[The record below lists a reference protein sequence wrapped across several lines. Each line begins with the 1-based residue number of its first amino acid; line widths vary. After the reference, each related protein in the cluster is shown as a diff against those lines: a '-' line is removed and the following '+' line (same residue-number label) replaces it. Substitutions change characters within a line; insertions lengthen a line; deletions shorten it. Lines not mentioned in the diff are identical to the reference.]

1 MAKTLKVTCP
11 CCDTLLTVDP
21 QTGAILLEERR
32 QHRQHESLDSA
43 LGQVKAQRK
52 EAEDKL
58 ARAMEEARHRE
69 EILEKRFQEARK
81 KAAENPDEPPP
92 RPFDAD

>member
-1 MAKTLKVTCP
+1 MAMTLKVVCP

-21 QTGAILLEERR
+21 ATGAILLDERR
-32 QHRQHESLDSA
+32 QKREHQSLDEA
-43 LGQVKAQRK
+43 LGHVKAQRK

-58 ARAMEEARHRE
+58 ARAMEESRHRE

-81 KAAENPDEPPP
+81 KAAESKDPPP

>member
-1 MAKTLKVTCP
+1 MSKSLKIVCP

-21 QTGAILLEERR
+21 RTGAILLEERR
-32 QHRQHESLDSA
+32 RHREHQSLDEA

-52 EAEDKL
+52 EAEAKL
-58 ARAMEEARHRE
+58 ARAMDEARHRE
-69 EILEKRFQEARK
+69 EILEKKFQEARK
-81 KAAENPDEPPP
+81 KASESDEPPP

>member
-1 MAKTLKVTCP
+1 MPKSLKITCP

-32 QHRQHESLDSA
+32 RHREHESLDAA
-43 LGQVKAQRK
+43 LGHVKAQHK

-58 ARAMEEARHRE
+58 ARAMSEERNRE
-69 EILEKRFQEARK
+69 EILEKKFQEARK
-81 KAAENPDEPPP
+81 KAAESDEPPP